1 MMNIE
6 LAWPQHLPVEE
17 VPIAPSQDRHT
28 PPHLTTAVPTPT
40 TPNTKPSLDRVAQD
54 TDLLIMAGRQG
65 HS

>member
-1 MMNIE
+1 MNIE
-6 LAWPQHLPVEE
+6 LARPQHLPVEE

-28 PPHLTTAVPTPT
+28 PPHLTTAVPTT
-40 TPNTKPSLDRVAQD
+40 THNTLPSLDRVAQD